1 MYTIMC
7 NHVYIHTIFAKS
19 FLQAEALV
27 LAIAGGTELVT
38 KILQV
43 FFQKETTPSSKVII
57 IIMGICLLILS
68 LLPCHS
74 CCQPL

>member
-1 MYTIMC
+1 MC
-7 NHVYIHTIFAKS
+7 NNECISTVFAKP

-43 FFQKETTPSSKVII
+43 FFQKETTPSSKVIV
-57 IIMGICLLILS
+57 GISVLMLS
-68 LLPCHS
+68 LLLCYS
-74 CCQPL
+74 YCQPL

>member
-7 NHVYIHTIFAKS
+7 NHVCIHTLFAKS

-38 KILQV
+38 KIFPSFLP
-43 FFQKETTPSSKVII
+43 KETTPSSKVII
-57 IIMGICLLILS
+57 IIMVISLLILS
-68 LLPCHS
+68 LLPCHT

>member
-1 MYTIMC
+1 M
-7 NHVYIHTIFAKS
+7 
-19 FLQAEALV
+19 

-57 IIMGICLLILS
+57 IVGIGVVMLS
-68 LLPCHS
+68 SLRVIVIVNH
-74 CCQPL
+74 CQPYVVRISPSW

>member
-1 MYTIMC
+1 MC
-7 NHVYIHTIFAKS
+7 NRVCIHTIFAKS

-57 IIMGICLLILS
+57 IIMGISVLILS
-68 LLPCHS
+68 LSLCHS